1 MADGQQK
8 PYKKPEI
15 RELGSIEELTL
26 ANKKFGP
33 TDGNTFNGAPISNT

>member
-1 MADGQQK
+1 MTDGRNK
-8 PYKKPEI
+8 PYEKPEV

-33 TDGNTFNGAPISNT
+33 TDGNFFNGSAIQNT